1 MATGTDTQYGR
12 KSGLE
17 AIQAPYYAF
26 EEGFMNLGSIG
37 GVLINLD
44 CQILDVNNNPILGL
58 YAAGMA
64 SNGWLG
70 PFYPG
75 SGTALLGAI
84 HFGRKSGKVVAAL

>member
-1 MATGTDTQYGR
+1 
-12 KSGLE
+12 
-17 AIQAPYYAF
+17 
-26 EEGFMNLGSIG
+26 MNLGSIG

-44 CQILDVNNNPILGL
+44 CQVLDVNNNPIPGL

-64 SNGWLG
+64 SAGWVG

-84 HFGRKSGKVVAAL
+84 HFGRKAGKVVAAL